1 MLFFELTLVFGLVG
15 VSFNIASTWAVF
27 TLSFAV
33 AFQIVT
39 TVPAR
44 DLEGFR
50 DGFANRF
57 G

>member
-1 MLFFELTLVFGLVG
+1 MLFFELTLVLGLVG

-33 AFQIVT
+33 AFQVIA

-44 DLEGFR
+44 DLERFR
-50 DGFANRF
+50 DGVANRF

>member
-1 MLFFELTLVFGLVG
+1 MLFFELTLVLGLVG

-33 AFQIVT
+33 AFQIVA

-44 DLEGFR
+44 DLERFR
-50 DGFANRF
+50 DGVANRF

>member
-33 AFQIVT
+33 AFQVIA
-39 TVPAR
+39 TVPTR

-50 DGFANRF
+50 DGVANRF